1 MVGCGI
7 RFSDKENSSKEFEI
21 FSLCGISLRNNKICL
36 CDDCSY
42 NLKQP
47 NHNQKK
53 PGSNIMSGELGNDTK
68 NVSISD
74 NRRGSLDS
82 VKEDKPS
89 VGACNHGSG
98 KQ

>member
-42 NLKQP
+42 NLK
-47 NHNQKK
+47 
-53 PGSNIMSGELGNDTK
+53 TT
-68 NVSISD
+68 
-74 NRRGSLDS
+74 
-82 VKEDKPS
+82 EDK
-89 VGACNHGSG
+89 NEN
-98 KQ
+98 